1 MEERERERERDSEW
15 KRLSEREKDREGKRK
30 KITYKTRLAIQRE
43 GERKWRINGQSPKN
57 S

>member
-1 MEERERERERDSEW
+1 M
-15 KRLSEREKDREGKRK
+15 EGKRK

-43 GERKWRINGQSPKN
+43 GERKRRINGQSPKN